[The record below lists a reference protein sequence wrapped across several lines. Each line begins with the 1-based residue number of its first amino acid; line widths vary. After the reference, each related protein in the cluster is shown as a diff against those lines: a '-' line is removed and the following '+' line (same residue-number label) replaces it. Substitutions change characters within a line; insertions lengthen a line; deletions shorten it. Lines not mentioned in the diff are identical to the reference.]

1 MKRPRHR
8 TAAQA
13 LRAAA
18 LAAAWTVGGGAGA
31 ARAVDPPGPDS
42 ACAPAP
48 DDAPAAIASVSDD
61 LDVTLADGRVLRLA
75 GIVPPRTTPAAPDG
89 PARARTAL
97 AVWVAG
103 ASGREGPVLL
113 RPLAPAPD
121 RWGRVPALLFR
132 APASGPTA
140 AISAADTSADASTSA
155 AEALLRAGLA
165 RARPEPGVHACFP
178 AFLRAEAAARAG
190 RLGLWGDPHYAVLAA
205 GDAAGLAG
213 QAGDMAL
220 AEGVLHLHEGRGA
233 LYLALGRD
241 RWGFAAVVS
250 RRDAQRFARAGVDLH
265 DYDGTP
271 VRLRGDLDA
280 RFGPRMRLTEPDA
293 IESLEPG
300 SLPQGEEAEGS
311 GADPKH
317 WTGGAVNR

>member
-1 MKRPRHR
+1 MKRPRRRR
-8 TAAQA
+8 TAAHA
-13 LRAAA
+13 LRAAV
-18 LAAAWTVGGGAGA
+18 LAAAWAVGGGAPAVRA
-31 ARAVDPPGPDS
+31 AAPPGAEP
-42 ACAPAP
+42 ACAPAAE
-48 DDAPAAIASVSDD
+48 DGPATVASVSDE

-75 GIVPPRTTPAAPDG
+75 GIAPPHPTPAAPDG
-89 PARARTAL
+89 PARARAGL
-97 AVWVAG
+97 ATWVADGSG
-103 ASGREGPVLL
+103 AVFIRA
-113 RPLAPAPD
+113 LAPAPD

-132 APASGPTA
+132 TATSDGSDIPA
-140 AISAADTSADASTSA
+140 SA

-178 AFLRAEAAARAG
+178 LFLRAEAVARSA

-205 GDAAGLAG
+205 GDAAGLAD

-233 LYLALGRD
+233 LYLALGAD

-293 IESLEPG
+293 VESLEPG
-300 SLPQGEEAEGS
+300 SLPQED
-311 GADPKH
+311 GAAGRGAGPKH
-317 WTGGAVNR
+317 WTGGARNR

>member
-1 MKRPRHR
+1 MKRPRRRR
-8 TAAQA
+8 TAAYA

-18 LAAAWTVGGGAGA
+18 LAAVWTLGGGAGA
-31 ARAVDPPGPDS
+31 VRAADPPGAVP
-42 ACAPAP
+42 ACAPTP
-48 DDAPAAIASVSDD
+48 DDAPAAVASITDD

-75 GIVPPRTTPAAPDG
+75 GIVPPRATPAAPDG

-97 AVWVAG
+97 AAWVADGSGPAG
-103 ASGREGPVLL
+103 AVVL
-113 RPLAPAPD
+113 RALAPAPD

-132 APASGPTA
+132 AP
-140 AISAADTSADASTSA
+140 TSA
-155 AEALLRAGLA
+155 AETLLRAGLA
-165 RARPEPGVHACFP
+165 RARPEPGVHPCFP

-205 GDAAGLAG
+205 GDAEGLAD

-293 IESLEPG
+293 VESLEPG
-300 SLPQGEEAEGS
+300 SLPEAAEAEGS
-311 GADPKH
+311 GAGPKH
-317 WTGGAVNR
+317 WTGGARNR